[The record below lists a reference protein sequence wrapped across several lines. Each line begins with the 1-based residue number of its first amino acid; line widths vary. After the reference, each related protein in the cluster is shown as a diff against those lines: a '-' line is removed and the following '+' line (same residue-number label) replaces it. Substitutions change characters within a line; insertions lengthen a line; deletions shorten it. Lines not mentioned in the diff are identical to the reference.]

1 VNTSHNN
8 YLFLAKL
15 LVLILCLDA
24 LQEAYTMNVSHT
36 YSEEVRKAIEA
47 DFLLLD
53 NDRKNAFLAA
63 YSLDS
68 SKPDFS
74 VASLPQMWS
83 MEVFILKCL
92 SKEELSR
99 RMWIIREKFRIQAGD
114 AIYNSYVARLPEIIT
129 DTALKQG
136 MTPESELLL
145 KEDAV
150 NITRQM
156 QRMNYYRM
164 QRNLEIN
171 AKKEIP
177 IIIFFLL
184 LVAGIVIFSLTNHT
198 IIGQSWQLILLTV
211 YFGMIGAVVSLLQ
224 RLEQASNTSTN
235 FTDSAINSTDIGQ
248 GMSNTYMISLVV
260 SGAVFSVLVY
270 LLSRSQ
276 LVNVLDLLPKPDP
289 SLCKTDPSRNTIEK
303 FLCDPYDSAQTA
315 KLLILCFISGFAE
328 RFVPD
333 VLDSLIRR
341 AKT

>member
-1 VNTSHNN
+1 
-8 YLFLAKL
+8 
-15 LVLILCLDA
+15 
-24 LQEAYTMNVSHT
+24 MNISNS

-53 NDRKNAFLAA
+53 NERKKAFIAA
-63 YSLDS
+63 YNLDAN
-68 SKPDFS
+68 KPDFT
-74 VASLPQMWS
+74 AATLPQIWS
-83 MEVFILKCL
+83 MDIFVLKSL

-99 RMWIIREKFRIQAGD
+99 RMWIIREKFRLQAGD
-114 AIYNSYVARLPEIIT
+114 AVYNIYVANLPEAIA
-129 DTALKQG
+129 DSALKQG
-136 MTPESELLL
+136 IADEAYSLL

-164 QRNLEIN
+164 QRNLAIN
-171 AKKEIP
+171 EKKEVP
-177 IIIFFLL
+177 IILFFVLL
-184 LVAGIVIFSLTNHT
+184 IAGIVIFSLTNHT
-198 IIGQSWQLILLTV
+198 ASGQNWQLILLTV

-224 RLEQASNTSTN
+224 RLEQASNAATN
-235 FTDSAINSTDIGQ
+235 FTDSAINSTDIGH
-248 GMSNTYMISLVV
+248 GMSNSYMISLVV

-289 SLCKTDPSRNTIEK
+289 NAECNASASQNFIGK
-303 FLCDPYDSAQTA
+303 FLCAPYDSAQTA

>member
-1 VNTSHNN
+1 MDITNS
-8 YLFLAKL
+8 
-15 LVLILCLDA
+15 
-24 LQEAYTMNVSHT
+24 

-53 NDRKNAFLAA
+53 TDHKNAFLAA
-63 YSLDS
+63 HNLDS
-68 SKPDFS
+68 SMPDFTN
-74 VASLPQMWS
+74 ATLPQLWS
-83 MEVFILKCL
+83 MEIFMLKSL
-92 SKEELSR
+92 SQDQLSR
-99 RMWIIREKFRIQAGD
+99 RMWIIREKFRLQAGD
-114 AIYNSYVARLPEIIT
+114 AVFGVYLANLPEAIT

-136 MTPESELLL
+136 VSSEGYLLL

-164 QRNLEIN
+164 QRNLAIN
-171 AKKEIP
+171 EKKEVP
-177 IIIFFLL
+177 IVLFFGLL
-184 LVAGIVIFSLTNHT
+184 IAGIAMFSLTNHT
-198 IIGQSWQLILLTV
+198 TTGQSWQLILLTV

-235 FTDSAINSTDIGQ
+235 FTDSAINSTDIGH
-248 GMSNTYMISLVV
+248 GMSKSYMISLVV

-276 LVNVLDLLPKPDP
+276 LVNILDLLPKPDVNAECNI
-289 SLCKTDPSRNTIEK
+289 SASQNFIGK
-303 FLCDPYDSAQTA
+303 FLCAPYDSAQTA

-341 AKT
+341 AKN

>member
-1 VNTSHNN
+1 
-8 YLFLAKL
+8 
-15 LVLILCLDA
+15 
-24 LQEAYTMNVSHT
+24 MNDPHS
-36 YSEEVRKAIEA
+36 YADEVRQAIEA

-53 NDRKNAFLAA
+53 TDRKIAFLAA
-63 YSLDS
+63 YGLDTN
-68 SKPDFS
+68 KPDFS
-74 VASLPQMWS
+74 LATLPQLWS
-83 MEVFILKCL
+83 MEIFMLKCL
-92 SKEELSR
+92 TKDELSR

-114 AIYNSYVARLPEIIT
+114 AVYKNYVASLPERIN
-129 DTALKQG
+129 DEALKQEP
-136 MTPESELLL
+136 TPDSYIIL

-164 QRNLEIN
+164 QRNLAIN
-171 AKKEIP
+171 KKKEVP
-177 IIIFFLL
+177 IFIFFALL
-184 LVAGIVIFSLTNHT
+184 IVGIGIFSLTNHT
-198 IIGQSWQLILLTV
+198 TTGQSWQLILLTV

-224 RLEQASNTSTN
+224 RLEQASNTATN
-235 FTDSAINSTDIGQ
+235 FTDSAINSSDIGQ
-248 GMSNTYMISLVV
+248 GMSNSYMVSLVV

-276 LVNVLDLLPKPDP
+276 LINILDLLPKP
-289 SLCKTDPSRNTIEK
+289 SESAECNVSSSQNFIGK
-303 FLCDPYDSAQTA
+303 FLCAPYDSAQTA

>member
-1 VNTSHNN
+1 MT
-8 YLFLAKL
+8 
-15 LVLILCLDA
+15 
-24 LQEAYTMNVSHT
+24 VSHS
-36 YSEEVRKAIEA
+36 YSVSHSYTEEVRTAIEA

-53 NDRKNAFLAA
+53 NDCKNIFLSA
-63 YSLDS
+63 YGLDRD
-68 SKPDFS
+68 KPDFTT
-74 VASLPQMWS
+74 ATLPQMWS
-83 MEVFILKCL
+83 MEIFILKSL
-92 SKEELSR
+92 SNEELSR
-99 RMWIIREKFRIQAGD
+99 RMWIIREKFRLQAGD
-114 AIYNSYVARLPEIIT
+114 AVYANYAARLPEIIS
-129 DTALKQG
+129 DAALQQG
-136 MTPESELLL
+136 VAPESYPLL

-156 QRMNYYRM
+156 QRMNYYRV

-171 AKKEIP
+171 AKKEVP
-177 IIIFFLL
+177 IVIFFVLL
-184 LVAGIVIFSLTNHT
+184 AAGIFIFSLTNHT
-198 IIGQSWQLILLTV
+198 INGQSWQLILLTV

-224 RLEQASNTSTN
+224 RLEQASNTPTN

-248 GMSNTYMISLVV
+248 GMSNSYMISLVV

-270 LLSRSQ
+270 LLARSQ
-276 LVNVLDLLPKPDP
+276 LINVLDLLPKPDAA
-289 SLCKTDPSRNTIEK
+289 LCKVSANTIQK